1 MSRDQ
6 KVMMLL
12 PPTEKSPISIKEL
25 FLLPKFDNSSSSVL
39 EIKRFVKV
47 MWLWGNGMVPLPPE
61 AVPNGT
67 LWMRFS
73 CCPNFQTVNFA
84 DFKQFKIVSY
94 FADIGEV
101 KIGLNCLYLQV
112 SVIIMTFGREKQS
125 KLSPFD
131 KKKKKIKNQA

>member
-61 AVPNGT
+61 AEYPMEPFEWG
-67 LWMRFS
+67 S
-73 CCPNFQTVNFA
+73 PTV
-84 DFKQFKIVSY
+84 QI
-94 FADIGEV
+94 
-101 KIGLNCLYLQV
+101 
-112 SVIIMTFGREKQS
+112 S
-125 KLSPFD
+125 KLLILLTLSSS
-131 KKKKKIKNQA
+131 KLLVILLTLGKSKLILIVYIY